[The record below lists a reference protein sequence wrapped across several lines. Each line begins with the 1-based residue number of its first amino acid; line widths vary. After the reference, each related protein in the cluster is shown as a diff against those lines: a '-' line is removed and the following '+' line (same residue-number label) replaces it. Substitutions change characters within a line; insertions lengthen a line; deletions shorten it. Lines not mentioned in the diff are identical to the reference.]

1 MMCDIQS
8 SPLESNETVPAD
20 TGLEVI
26 PLGGLGEI
34 GLNMLLLRYGE
45 HILVIDAGL
54 MFPEDYMLGIDIVIP
69 DFSYLLKNKERI
81 MAVVLTHGHEDHIGA
96 LPFFLR
102 EIPVPVYGS
111 RFTLEL
117 VKEKLKEHRLL
128 DQSDLR
134 LVSVKEPLSIGP
146 FELEF
151 IRVTHSIPDGMGLA
165 IKTPL
170 GTLIHSG
177 DFKIDQTPLGGEI
190 TDLNTF
196 AQYGGQ
202 GVLALMSDSTNVERE
217 GYTLSEKRIGETLD
231 QIMRDCEGRVI
242 VAVFSSNLHRIQQIV
257 NSAVRYNRKV
267 AFNGKSMVVNC
278 RIAQELGYLSVP
290 TGMELPLGEIL
301 HLPDSQIT
309 LITTG
314 SQAEPMSSLTRIARD
329 DHRQIKIRKGDTVI
343 LSSRFIP
350 GNEKAIDGLI
360 NNLYRFGA
368 EVIYEKVSEI
378 HVSGHANQEELKLML
393 HLTRPQFFIPI
404 HGEYRHLIKHAQLAA
419 KIGIPKE
426 NLILAE
432 NGQVI
437 RFDEAGG
444 RIVDQVE
451 VGRVFVDGKGVGD
464 VGSLILRDRRHLS
477 NEGLVVV
484 QVVLNNQTGELLSG
498 PDIISRGFI
507 SEEEYPGLIQEA
519 KELVI
524 EILYLRQKEDIK
536 NWPEI
541 QEEIRKTLR
550 RLFDRS
556 LERRPVVIPLIIP
569 M

>member
-1 MMCDIQS
+1 MPDTQLLLS
-8 SPLESNETVPAD
+8 DPQSPLD
-20 TGLEVI
+20 II

-34 GLNMLLLRYGE
+34 GLNMLLVQYEE
-45 HILVIDAGL
+45 HILIVDAGL

-69 DFSYLLKNKERI
+69 DFSYVLKNKERI
-81 MAVVLTHGHEDHIGA
+81 RAIVLTHGHEDHIGA
-96 LPFFLR
+96 LPFLLK
-102 EIPVPVYGS
+102 ELSVPVYGS

-117 VKEKLKEHRLL
+117 VKEKLREHHLL
-128 DQSDLR
+128 GQSDLR
-134 LVSVKEPLSIGP
+134 TGSVKESLSIGP
-146 FELEF
+146 FQIEF

-165 IKTPL
+165 IRTPM

-177 DFKIDQTPLGGEI
+177 DFKIDQTPLDGEI
-190 TDLNTF
+190 SDINTF
-196 AQYGGQ
+196 AAYGAK

-217 GYTLSEKRIGETLD
+217 GYTLPEKRIGETLD

-242 VAVFSSNLHRIQQIV
+242 VAVFASNINRIQQVV
-257 NSAVRYNRKV
+257 NSAARYQRKV

-278 RIAQELGYLSVP
+278 RIAQELGFLTVP
-290 TGMELPLGEIL
+290 SQMELTLGEML
-301 HLPDSQIT
+301 QLPDSQVTI
-309 LITTG
+309 ITTG
-314 SQAEPMSSLTRIARD
+314 SQAEPMSSLTRIARA
-329 DHRQIKIRKGDTVI
+329 DHKQIRIKKGDTVI

-393 HLTRPQFFIPI
+393 HLTRPEYFIPI
-404 HGEYRHLIKHAQLAA
+404 HGEYRHLVKHAQLAR
-419 KIGIPKE
+419 KIGLPKE

-437 RFDEAGG
+437 RFDRQGG

-464 VGSLILRDRRHLS
+464 VGSLLLRDRRHLS

-507 SEEEYPGLIQEA
+507 SEEEYPQLIQEA

-536 NWPEI
+536 NWPDI
-541 QEEIRKTLR
+541 QEEIRKTLK

-556 LERRPVVIPLIIP
+556 LERRPVILPLIIP

>member
-1 MMCDIQS
+1 MDV
-8 SPLESNETVPAD
+8 ETNQQAPS
-20 TGLEVI
+20 GLNII

-34 GLNMLLLRYGE
+34 GLNMLLIEYEE
-45 HILVIDAGL
+45 HILIIDAGL
-54 MFPEDYMLGIDIVIP
+54 MFPEDYMLGIDIVIQ
-69 DFSYLLKNKERI
+69 DFSYLLKNQERI
-81 MAVVLTHGHEDHIGA
+81 RAIVLTHGHEDHIGA
-96 LPFFLR
+96 LPFLLK
-102 EIPVPVYGS
+102 EISVPIYGS

-117 VKEKLKEHRLL
+117 VKEKLKEHHLL
-128 DQSDLR
+128 GQSDLR
-134 LVSVKEPLSIGP
+134 TVSPKEFLTIGP
-146 FELEF
+146 FHLEF
-151 IRVTHSIPDGMGLA
+151 IRVTHSIPDGLGLA
-165 IKTPL
+165 IQTPL

-177 DFKIDQTPLGGEI
+177 DFKIDQTPLDGVI
-190 TDLNTF
+190 TDINTF
-196 AQYGGQ
+196 AAYGAK

-217 GYTLSEKRIGETLD
+217 GHTLPEKRIGETLD

-242 VAVFSSNLHRIQQIV
+242 VAVFASNIHRIQQV
-257 NSAVRYNRKV
+257 VDSAVRYQRKV
-267 AFNGKSMVVNC
+267 TFNGKSMITNC
-278 RIAQELGYLSVP
+278 RIAQEIGLLTIPPGVELS
-290 TGMELPLGEIL
+290 LGEML
-301 HLPDSQIT
+301 QLPDSQVT
-309 LITTG
+309 MITTG

-329 DHRQIKIRKGDTVI
+329 DHKQIKIKKGDTVI

-393 HLTRPQFFIPI
+393 HLTRPKYFIPI
-404 HGEYRHLIKHAQLAA
+404 HGEYRHLVKHAQLAN

-437 RFDEAGG
+437 RFDQEGG

-464 VGSLILRDRRHLS
+464 VGNLILRDRRHLS

-507 SEEEYPGLIQEA
+507 SEEEYPQLMQEA
-519 KELVI
+519 KEMVL
-524 EILYLRQKEDIK
+524 EILYLRQKEGIK
-536 NWPEI
+536 DWSEI

-550 RLFDRS
+550 RFFDHS
-556 LERRPVVIPLIIP
+556 LERRPVVLPLIIP

>member
-1 MMCDIQS
+1 MAPELLSLLPELPESAS
-8 SPLESNETVPAD
+8 SLNI
-20 TGLEVI
+20 I

-34 GLNMLLLRYGE
+34 GLNMLLMEYEE

-69 DFSYLLKNKERI
+69 DFSYLLRNKERVR
-81 MAVVLTHGHEDHIGA
+81 AVVLTHGHEDHIGA
-96 LPFFLR
+96 LPFLLK
-102 EIPVPVYGS
+102 EISVPIYGS

-128 DQSDLR
+128 AQCDLR
-134 LVSVKEPLSIGP
+134 PVAAKELIDIGP
-146 FELEF
+146 FQIEF

-165 IKTPL
+165 IQTPV
-170 GTLIHSG
+170 GTIIHSG
-177 DFKIDQTPLGGEI
+177 DFKIDQTPLDNQI
-190 TDLNTF
+190 TDINTF
-196 AQYGGQ
+196 AAYGNK

-242 VAVFSSNLHRIQQIV
+242 VAVFASNLNRIQQIV
-257 NSAVRYNRKV
+257 NSAVRYQRKV
-267 AFNGKSMVVNC
+267 AFNGKSMVINC
-278 RIAQELGYLSVP
+278 RIAQELGFLTVP
-290 TGMELPLGEIL
+290 PGMELSLGEML
-301 HLPDSQIT
+301 QLPDDQVT
-309 LITTG
+309 VITTG
-314 SQAEPMSSLTRIARD
+314 SQAEPMSSLTRISRD

-393 HLTRPQFFIPI
+393 HLTRPKFFTPI
-404 HGEYRHLIKHAQLAA
+404 HGEYRHLVKHAQLAR

-437 RFDEAGG
+437 RFDAEGG
-444 RIVDQVE
+444 RIADQVE

-464 VGSLILRDRRHLS
+464 VGNLILRDRRHLS

-484 QVVLNNQTGELLSG
+484 QMVLNNQTGELLSG
-498 PDIISRGFI
+498 PEIISRGFI
-507 SEEEYPGLIQEA
+507 SEEEYPELIKEA

-524 EILYLRQKEDIK
+524 EILYLRQKEAIK

-550 RLFDRS
+550 RFFDRS